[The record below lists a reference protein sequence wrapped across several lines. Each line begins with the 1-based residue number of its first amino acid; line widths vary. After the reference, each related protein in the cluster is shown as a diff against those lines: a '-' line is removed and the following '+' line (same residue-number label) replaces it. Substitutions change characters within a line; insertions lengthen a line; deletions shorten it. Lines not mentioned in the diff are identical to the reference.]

1 MTVFAAFSRSLRRE
15 DRGQD
20 LAEYCLLTALIAL
33 VAVGIFIHFSGGVQA
48 LWNSA
53 NTTLVAG
60 NSTSASGATTAS
72 TGSTAPPATG
82 TATTSAPAGN

>member
-1 MTVFAAFSRSLRRE
+1 MTVFATFSKTLRRE

-20 LAEYCLLTALIAL
+20 LAEYCLLTALVAL

-72 TGSTAPPATG
+72 TAPPATG
-82 TATTSAPAGN
+82 AATTSAPATH

>member
-1 MTVFAAFSRSLRRE
+1 MFAAFSRALRRE

-60 NSTSASGATTAS
+60 NSSSASGATTAS
-72 TGSTAPPATG
+72 SGSPATSTAS
-82 TATTSAPAGN
+82 TSATSTH